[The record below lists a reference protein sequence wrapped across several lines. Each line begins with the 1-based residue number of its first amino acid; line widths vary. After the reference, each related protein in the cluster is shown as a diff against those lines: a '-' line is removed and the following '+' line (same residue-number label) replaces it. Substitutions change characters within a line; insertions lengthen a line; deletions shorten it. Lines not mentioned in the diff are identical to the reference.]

1 VFYAFFQKLTQRSP
15 VHFKHGVVFRAI
27 EEGHV
32 TTTTIHL
39 PIQFVD
45 EQLRSVEQPAPF
57 RAVPVSRAYLLRR
70 GCANV
75 PSHVGRCHLAREYTL
90 IAHDGFVRVRLF
102 WDPRSMTTTRGSTLG
117 ASVIREEK
125 EEKKTNA
132 SHDDNDGDDDNSRK
146 TL

>member
-45 EQLRSVEQPAPF
+45 EQLRSVQQPAPF

-75 PSHVGRCHLAREYTL
+75 PSHVGRCHLAREYAL
-90 IAHDGFVRVRLF
+90 IAHDGFVRARFF
-102 WDPRSMTTTRGSTLG
+102 WDPRSMTSRRLG
-117 ASVIREEK
+117 ASVVREEK
-125 EEKKTNA
+125 EEKKKTNA
-132 SHDDNDGDDDNSRK
+132 SHDDNDDNNSRK